1 MSLKLKKTK
10 KFAVWSKSNSKSNS
24 LCELNECI
32 PSVYNDEKREIRCNT
47 YNSLACFEPSE
58 TDVKFYR
65 AIGNWNIL
73 KDNIDTFMDRFKT
86 LLNEKYT
93 NNEEGFKDLFNGLY
107 SFTEREKEEV
117 FKTSNIVKGDNFVK
131 CGDINYA
138 FSISCRKDSKTIIGK
153 EYRIFHIAL
162 HSEKSKYE
170 SLSRDNIVTRSMWS
184 CAYYK
189 KSNSDDQG
197 TGALHYKIDNQIGV
211 EKANSKNC
219 PKKNNEVECPFKLF
233 KNRGYIFENNTD
245 NFENIGIVPLE
256 KRDGINQLHN
266 MIYNW
271 FIFFW
276 NENIHAILVG
286 HAPNGGRYR
295 RKSVKKYR
303 RKSVKK

>member
-10 KFAVWSKSNSKSNS
+10 KFAVWSKSKSNSNSNSNS

-32 PSVYNDEKREIRCNT
+32 PSVYNDEEEREIHCNT
-47 YNSLACFEPSE
+47 YKRSACFEPSE
-58 TDVKFYR
+58 TDAEFYR

-73 KDNIDTFMDRFKT
+73 KDNINTFMNSFKN
-86 LLNEKYT
+86 LLNEKYS

-107 SFTEREKEEV
+107 SFSEINEKEEV

-138 FSISCRKDSKTIIGK
+138 FSISCMGKDLKRAIGK

-197 TGALHYKIDNQIGV
+197 TGALHYKIDNQNGV
-211 EKANSKNC
+211 EKANTNNC
-219 PKKNNEVECPFKLF
+219 PKKK
-233 KNRGYIFENNTD
+233 
-245 NFENIGIVPLE
+245 
-256 KRDGINQLHN
+256 
-266 MIYNW
+266 
-271 FIFFW
+271 
-276 NENIHAILVG
+276 
-286 HAPNGGRYR
+286 
-295 RKSVKKYR
+295 
-303 RKSVKK
+303 